1 MDAMRIPERLNWL
14 RRHEAGRA
22 WLANLPT
29 VVAGLAREWNL
40 QVGAVFEGSNVSYVA
55 PAMRGSEH
63 VVLKVQWPDDEST
76 HEAEALKVWNGAGAV
91 RLLAHDLERHALLI
105 ERCVPG
111 TYLAVAESVDALAV
125 LIDLLP
131 RLWHAVGPPFRSL
144 REEAQGWAATLSADW
159 DAAGRP
165 CERSLVDATAEFL
178 DQLAKSQGEQV
189 LVHQDLHGENVL
201 AAEREPWLVIDPKPL
216 AGEREFSLAPIIRSF
231 EFGHSQKEVVYRLDR
246 LSSELGLD
254 RDRVRRWTIAQTVAW
269 SFDSDYAAHHYETAR
284 WLLDAA

>member
-1 MDAMRIPERLNWL
+1 MHIPERLNWL

-40 QVGAVFEGSNVSYVA
+40 QVGAAFEGSNVSYVA

-63 VVLKVQWPDDEST
+63 VVLKVQWPDDESA
-76 HEAEALKVWNGAGAV
+76 HEADALRVWNGDGAA
-91 RLLAHDLERHALLI
+91 RLLAHDAEGQALLI

-111 TYLAVAESVDALAV
+111 TYLAAAAGVDALAV

-131 RLWHAVGPPFRSL
+131 RLWTVVGPPFKSL
-144 REEAQGWAATLSADW
+144 TEEAQGWAATLYADW
-159 DAAGRP
+159 DAASRP
-165 CERSLVDATAEFL
+165 CERWLVDAAAEFL
-178 DQLAKSQGEQV
+178 DQLARSQGEQV

-231 EFGHSQKEVVYRLDR
+231 EFGHSQKEVIYRLDR
-246 LSSELGLD
+246 LSSELQLD
-254 RDRVRRWTIAQTVAW
+254 RGRVRGWTIAQTVAW
-269 SFDSDYAAHHYETAR
+269 SFDGSYAARHYETAR
-284 WLLDAA
+284 WLLGAG